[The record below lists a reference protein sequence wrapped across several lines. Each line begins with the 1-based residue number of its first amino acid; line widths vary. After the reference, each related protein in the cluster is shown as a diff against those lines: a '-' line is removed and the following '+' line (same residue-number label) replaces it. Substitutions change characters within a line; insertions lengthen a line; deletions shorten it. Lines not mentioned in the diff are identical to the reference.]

1 MLRRAEVA
9 HQLSH
14 TPQVDSIF
22 NVPAGKD
29 NLYIATLGVNVRICR
44 RQGQVPLYDGHWHT
58 LRAAVPVVRSQLR
71 PMMTYDCG
79 RQWTSIVYHCVEV
92 DYEAVC

>member
-1 MLRRAEVA
+1 MRRRAEVA

-29 NLYIATLGVNVRICR
+29 NLCAGLYVDNGCSDVNSVSSFVSGRAERLYALTAVTLPEGIGASVRE
-44 RQGQVPLYDGHWHT
+44 L
-58 LRAAVPVVRSQLR
+58 
-71 PMMTYDCG
+71 
-79 RQWTSIVYHCVEV
+79 
-92 DYEAVC
+92 